1 MGTSAAPKSV
11 TWQQARESGTALF
24 VWRRNIGLNRE
35 VFARLSNFSERTL
48 ATYEKQ
54 KKLPAPVQ
62 AQVTE
67 AVRLVKALLELIPAE
82 DLPAWLQRRNRGFKG
97 RSPWELIENGER
109 DVIWEMIHQTR
120 HGAFA

>member
-1 MGTSAAPKSV
+1 MGTSATQKPV
-11 TWQQARESGTALF
+11 TWQQARTSGTALF
-24 VWRRNIGLNRE
+24 VWRRNIGLNRG

-54 KKLPAPVQ
+54 KKLPVPVQ

-67 AVRLVKALLELIPAE
+67 GVRLVKALLELIPAE
-82 DLPAWLQRRNRGFKG
+82 DLAAWLQTPNPGFKG
-97 RSPWELIENGER
+97 RSPWALIENGER
-109 DVIWEMIHQTR
+109 DVLWEMVHQTR